1 MSFMATGNQF
11 AENTYEFGPFRLIP
25 TEHRIYRLDEQV
37 LLPPKEFDLLLLLV
51 KNQGQVMP
59 REALIKALW
68 PNTVVEEANLNVH
81 ISALRKILAEGQV
94 DQHYIETLPRLGYR
108 FIAPVTAHPEIE
120 PQPTAE
126 IILPAR
132 EPAAGQA
139 ITGQKNRYPWA
150 RLSLPLWLIAIGLFG
165 LAGIWLFK
173 EKLWST
179 TNPSNNTAPNII
191 PLTSY
196 PGQEMQAAFSPD
208 GNQIAFV
215 CRGDKESNTDIYVRL
230 VEGGNRVQITHH
242 AGDNVNPVWSPDG
255 RTLAFYR
262 STSDGDGIFLT
273 TALGGSERKL
283 ISVWANRFSFGIHTW
298 LHWSPDGKWLVISD
312 KESATEPFGLFLV
325 SPETGENHRLTTSP
339 NSTIG
344 DCSPAFSP
352 DGKTIAFVRVVSAV
366 VGELQLIPVQGGAPK
381 QITFDGAGASNLTWT
396 KNGQEI
402 VFSSRYG
409 GKSRLYKIDVTGGK
423 PEWLVASGNNAQYP
437 SYSSSGNRLAWTQN
451 SDNSDIYR
459 LSLNEGRA
467 IGSPAAL
474 ATSTTME
481 TSPRYAPDGK
491 RIAFVSNRSGNDEIW
506 LADGEGENPI
516 RLTSFRGP
524 LGGSPTWSPDGK
536 FLAFDA
542 RPDGNAD
549 LFIISCEGGQPR
561 RLTTDAAEDIVPAWS
576 GDGQWIYFS
585 SNRSGSLQLWK
596 TSVDGKQTVQVT
608 KDGGFDPFASPDG
621 QWIYFTK
628 DRGSA
633 AIWRIPVKGGTE
645 TLVLDFQQKNYSRMW
660 TVTDDGIY
668 FVIPD
673 AQGRT
678 LINHFDF
685 ATQTTKPVAQL
696 NELLRKGV
704 SGLSVSVDKKFLL
717 LPLIAQRSSD
727 LMMIENYR

>member
-1 MSFMATGNQF
+1 
-11 AENTYEFGPFRLIP
+11 
-25 TEHRIYRLDEQV
+25 
-37 LLPPKEFDLLLLLV
+37 
-51 KNQGQVMP
+51 
-59 REALIKALW
+59 
-68 PNTVVEEANLNVH
+68 
-81 ISALRKILAEGQV
+81 
-94 DQHYIETLPRLGYR
+94 
-108 FIAPVTAHPEIE
+108 
-120 PQPTAE
+120 
-126 IILPAR
+126 
-132 EPAAGQA
+132 
-139 ITGQKNRYPWA
+139 
-150 RLSLPLWLIAIGLFG
+150 
-165 LAGIWLFK
+165 
-173 EKLWST
+173 
-179 TNPSNNTAPNII
+179 
-191 PLTSY
+191 
-196 PGQEMQAAFSPD
+196 
-208 GNQIAFV
+208 
-215 CRGDKESNTDIYVRL
+215 
-230 VEGGNRVQITHH
+230 
-242 AGDNVNPVWSPDG
+242 
-255 RTLAFYR
+255 
-262 STSDGDGIFLT
+262 
-273 TALGGSERKL
+273 
-283 ISVWANRFSFGIHTW
+283 
-298 LHWSPDGKWLVISD
+298 
-312 KESATEPFGLFLV
+312 
-325 SPETGENHRLTTSP
+325 
-339 NSTIG
+339 
-344 DCSPAFSP
+344 
-352 DGKTIAFVRVVSAV
+352 
-366 VGELQLIPVQGGAPK
+366 
-381 QITFDGAGASNLTWT
+381 
-396 KNGQEI
+396 
-402 VFSSRYG
+402 
-409 GKSRLYKIDVTGGK
+409 
-423 PEWLVASGNNAQYP
+423 
-437 SYSSSGNRLAWTQN
+437 
-451 SDNSDIYR
+451 
-459 LSLNEGRA
+459 
-467 IGSPAAL
+467 
-474 ATSTTME
+474 ME

-704 SGLSVSVDKKFLL
+704 SGLSMSVDKKFLL